1 MMRGNKSSI
10 ELDFVKRKGL
20 VPVIVQ
26 DLKTK
31 DVLMLAY
38 ANKEAL
44 KNTIE
49 TGKAWFWSTS
59 GRQRANGRKRR

>member
-1 MMRGNKSSI
+1 MMHGTKSPI

-38 ANKEAL
+38 ANEDIL
-44 KNTIE
+44 ENTID
-49 TGKAWFWSTS
+49 TGKAWFSVLRIIDC
-59 GRQRANGRKRR
+59 G